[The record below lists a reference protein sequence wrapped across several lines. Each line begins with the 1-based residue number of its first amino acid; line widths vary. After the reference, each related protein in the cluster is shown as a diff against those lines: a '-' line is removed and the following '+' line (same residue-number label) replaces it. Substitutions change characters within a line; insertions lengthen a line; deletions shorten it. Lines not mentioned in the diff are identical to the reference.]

1 MLGKIVVAFIVRMT
15 YYNTIVRRTE
25 RDMIMTK
32 TNEDILNQE
41 WILSKWDLELNKLC
55 DYEVRI
61 NDIIDGPLGYEWVV
75 GQGWALAEFKMPL
88 EHFRKQAQPIEE
100 GPIWNRFM
108 DEPMGPIVPMVG
120 PTRPEEKEAVR
131 AFMDELVS

>member
-1 MLGKIVVAFIVRMT
+1 MNK
-15 YYNTIVRRTE
+15 E

-32 TNEDILNQE
+32 TNEYNYEDILNQE

-88 EHFRKQAQPIEE
+88 EHFLKQAQPIEE
-100 GPIWNRFM
+100 GPIWHRFM
-108 DEPMGPIVPMVG
+108 DEPMGPIIPMVG
-120 PTRPEEKEAVR
+120 PVQP
-131 AFMDELVS
+131 